1 MTLSRRTFLGS
12 LAAPLVPG
20 VAFAQGLSAPGA
32 GFADLLH
39 QIGGLPGIP
48 PQLIA
53 AAVREFEAFYGPR
66 AAPALVRALGQG
78 PLADGL
84 ARIDTDQREQVKFL
98 ARFLY
103 TGEVTRNGQTKA
115 LYYPWS
121 LAWRALSFATAPG
134 LCGGPG
140 FGHWSEAPDT
150 GSAP

>member
-20 VAFAQGLSAPGA
+20 VAFGQGLSGQGT
-32 GFADLLH
+32 GFADLLQ

-48 PQLIA
+48 PQLITA
-53 AAVREFEAFYGPR
+53 AAREFEMAYGPH
-66 AAPALVRALGQG
+66 AAPALVRNLGQG

-84 ARIDTDQREQVKFL
+84 ERLETSQRDQVKFL

-103 TGEVTRNGQTKA
+103 TGEVTRNGQTQA

-121 LAWRALSFATAPG
+121 LSWHALSFATAPG

-140 FGHWSEAPDT
+140 FGHWAEAPDAGAAT
-150 GSAP
+150 